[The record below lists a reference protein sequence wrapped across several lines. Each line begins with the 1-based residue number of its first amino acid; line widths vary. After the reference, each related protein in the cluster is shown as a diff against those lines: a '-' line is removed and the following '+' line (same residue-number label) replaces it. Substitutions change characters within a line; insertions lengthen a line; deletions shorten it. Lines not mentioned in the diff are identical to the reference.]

1 MTVDYKRVLLKE
13 NPFPFHA
20 VSNGT
25 TWKRNVT
32 RPEKENNLFTQER
45 LRLLEDQQSFTY
57 QSEYCSK
64 SGTNIYIYIYA
75 FSRRFY
81 PKRLTLHSSD
91 SFYILSALAF
101 PGNRTHDLGVAN
113 AMLYQLSY
121 RKAVKRW
128 TFKKDGT
135 ATISQ
140 RRPGRPRKLTPRQ
153 ERLLMRRVEKNRHA
167 SSLQLSKE
175 VESQTGVTISRDTI
189 RHSLQRNG
197 MHGCRPRKKPL
208 LKPRHKKA
216 RLEFAR
222 AHADKDEDYWHSIL
236 WSDETKI
243 HVFGTDGFKTVR
255 RRKGEEYKEKCMV
268 PTVKHGGV
276 LMWGCMSAAG
286 VGELHF
292 IDGIMNS
299 QMYCSILKE
308 KMLPSPRALGRR
320 ALFQHDNDPK
330 HTSKATVGFLKKNRM
345 KVIQWPSMSP
355 DLNPIEHLWG
365 ILKRQVEHHSPSSI
379 QSLKEVILEE
389 WKKIDLAKCRQLVHS
404 MPRRLGA
411 VIKNH
416 GGHTKY

>member
-1 MTVDYKRVLLKE
+1 M
-13 NPFPFHA
+13 
-20 VSNGT
+20 
-25 TWKRNVT
+25 
-32 RPEKENNLFTQER
+32 
-45 LRLLEDQQSFTY
+45 
-57 QSEYCSK
+57 
-64 SGTNIYIYIYA
+64 
-75 FSRRFY
+75 
-81 PKRLTLHSSD
+81 
-91 SFYILSALAF
+91 
-101 PGNRTHDLGVAN
+101 VAKVV
-113 AMLYQLSY
+113 Q
-121 RKAVKRW
+121 

-153 ERLLMRRVEKNRHA
+153 ERLLIRRVEENRHA

-189 RHSLQRNG
+189 CRTLQRNS
-197 MHGCRPRKKPL
+197 MHGCHPRKKPL

-216 RLEFAR
+216 HLEFAR
-222 AHADKDEDYWHSIL
+222 AHADKDEDYWDSIL

-243 HVFGTDGFKTVR
+243 NVFGTDGFKTVW

-268 PTVKHGGV
+268 PTVKHGGGSV

-308 KMLPSPRALGRR
+308 KMLPSLRALGRC
-320 ALFQHDNDPK
+320 ALFQHDPR
-330 HTSKATVGFLKKNRM
+330 HTSKATVVFLKKNRV

-389 WKKIDLAKCRQLVHS
+389 WKKIDLAKCRQLVNF

>member
-1 MTVDYKRVLLKE
+1 MSQDLRKKIISLHKKGEGYKKISKALLISQNTVAKV
-13 NPFPFHA
+13 
-20 VSNGT
+20 V
-25 TWKRNVT
+25 
-32 RPEKENNLFTQER
+32 Q
-45 LRLLEDQQSFTY
+45 
-57 QSEYCSK
+57 
-64 SGTNIYIYIYA
+64 
-75 FSRRFY
+75 
-81 PKRLTLHSSD
+81 
-91 SFYILSALAF
+91 
-101 PGNRTHDLGVAN
+101 
-113 AMLYQLSY
+113 
-121 RKAVKRW
+121 

-153 ERLLMRRVEKNRHA
+153 ERLLMRRVEENRHA

-189 RHSLQRNG
+189 RRTLQRNG

-222 AHADKDEDYWHSIL
+222 AHADKDEDYWDSIL

-243 HVFGTDGFKTVR
+243 NVFGTDGFKTVW

-268 PTVKHGGV
+268 PTVKHGGGSV

-286 VGELHF
+286 VGGELHF

-308 KMLPSPRALGRR
+308 KMLPSLRALGRR

-330 HTSKATVGFLKKNRM
+330 HTSKATGVFLKKNRV

-389 WKKIDLAKCRQLVHS
+389 WKKIDLAKMSPTCSFQCLEDLVLSLKIMEAIQSTRFSSFCCGVYSFLHHPNLS
-404 MPRRLGA
+404 KTEKC
-411 VIKNH
+411 VI
-416 GGHTKY
+416 

>member
-1 MTVDYKRVLLKE
+1 M
-13 NPFPFHA
+13 
-20 VSNGT
+20 
-25 TWKRNVT
+25 
-32 RPEKENNLFTQER
+32 
-45 LRLLEDQQSFTY
+45 
-57 QSEYCSK
+57 
-64 SGTNIYIYIYA
+64 
-75 FSRRFY
+75 
-81 PKRLTLHSSD
+81 
-91 SFYILSALAF
+91 LSAMA
-101 PGNRTHDLGVAN
+101 PHGREMSQDLRKKIIYLHKKGEGYKKISNALLISQNTVAKVV
-113 AMLYQLSY
+113 QI
-121 RKAVKRW
+121 
-128 TFKKDGT
+128 FKKDGT

-140 RRPGRPRKLTPRQ
+140 RRPGHPRKLTPRQ
-153 ERLLMRRVEKNRHA
+153 ERLLMRRVEENRHA

-189 RHSLQRNG
+189 RRTLQRNG
-197 MHGCRPRKKPL
+197 MHGCCPRKKPL

-216 RLEFAR
+216 CLEFAR
-222 AHADKDEDYWHSIL
+222 AHADKDEDYWDSIL

-243 HVFGTDGFKTVR
+243 NVFGTDAFKTVW

-268 PTVKHGGV
+268 PTVKHGGGSV

-308 KMLPSPRALGRR
+308 KMLPSLRALGRR

-330 HTSKATVGFLKKNRM
+330 HTSKATVGFLKKNRV

-389 WKKIDLAKCRQLVHS
+389 WKKIDLAKCRQLIHS